1 MRKMLLVVLMVLVA
15 TGFVVPSTAFA
26 QSTEPEITLT
36 WWINPWRVRPP
47 GFPADQ
53 SPTGDEFPAYLSQ
66 KFMELHPNVT
76 VRYEVVPNAG
86 FDEKVTTA
94 IFAGSPPDVLRWWNP
109 TWVYDGVL
117 EPIDAYLTDEDRA
130 DFIDYTL
137 AAGLVDGQHYLWPWN
152 NSNNGMGSTLM
163 LNVKAFEEAGIPLPD
178 PMVGWTIDEFLDVTR
193 RLKDSGTYAITL
205 AATDHHNMMAWLHR
219 FGARTMNDEGTAF
232 VLNSPEG
239 VRALQLMI
247 EMINVEGIAPR
258 GAEGLGVYEVIDNLH
273 QGRAAMG
280 YGGIYEIG
288 RIDRYVKEGRLAEPL
303 QVVLMP
309 FPHDPVTGPV
319 AFQTSGGFV
328 VFRQRDDDKR
338 DMAMEFARFATNTE
352 NIALL
357 EDLLYVTARKSANER
372 LNFESVQAY
381 TDVAAQV
388 AAYTRAIDYGVPYFG
403 PSTFDWGIVHD
414 FFVSAMQAAFSGDMS
429 AQQALDTFVRQA
441 NAAAF
446 GR

>member
-1 MRKMLLVVLMVLVA
+1 MRKPLLVVLMVLVA
-15 TGFVVPSTAFA
+15 VGFVVPSAAFA
-26 QSTEPEITLT
+26 QSSEPEITLT
-36 WWINPWRVRPP
+36 WWINPWRIRPP

-53 SPTGDEFPAYLSQ
+53 SPTGEEFPAYISQ
-66 KFMELHPNVT
+66 QFMELHPNVT

-117 EPIDAYLTDEDRA
+117 EPIDDYLTDEDRA

-137 AAGLVDGQHYLWPWN
+137 EAGYVDGHHYMWPWN

-163 LNVKAFEEAGIPLPD
+163 LNVEAFEEAGIPLPD
-178 PMVGWTIDEFLDVTR
+178 PIAGWTIDEFLDVAR
-193 RLKDSGTYAITL
+193 QFKERGMYAITL
-205 AATDHHNMMAWLHR
+205 AATDNHNMLAWLHR
-219 FGARTMNDEGTAF
+219 FGARTMNEEGTEF
-232 VLNSPEG
+232 TLNSPEG
-239 VRALQLMI
+239 VRGLQLMI
-247 EMINVEGIAPR
+247 EMINVEGVAPR
-258 GAEGLGVYEVIDNLH
+258 GAEGLGVYDAIDNLH

-303 QVVLMP
+303 EVVLAP
-309 FPHDPVTGPV
+309 FPHDPAVGPV

-328 VFRQRDDDKR
+328 VFRQRDDYQR
-338 DMAMEFARFATNTE
+338 DMAMEFARFVTNSE

-372 LNFESVQAY
+372 LTFESVQAY
-381 TDVAAQV
+381 TDVARQV
-388 AAYTRAIDYGVPYFG
+388 EVYTNAISHGVPYFG
-403 PSTFDWGIVHD
+403 PSTFDWGIVND
-414 FFVSAMQAAFSGDMS
+414 YFVSAMQAAFSGDKS
-429 AQQALDTFVRQA
+429 AQQALDEFVRQA